1 MSEEPADLVTVF
13 ETDDPAVLPVAK
25 SLLESSG
32 LPHFLQG
39 DEAFGQLPVSHLGG
53 PFVKHG
59 MAVRFLVPSEYAE
72 EALELFTAVES
83 DDAEAEDDEIEEL
96 ADLEEY
102 EELADFEDEDDE
114 PGGKRYRDDDLDDLD
129 DDV

>member
-39 DEAFGQLPVSHLGG
+39 DGAFGQLPVSHLGG
-53 PFVKHG
+53 PFVKSG

-72 EALELFTAVES
+72 EALELFTAVDS
-83 DDAEAEDDEIEEL
+83 DDADSEGDEIEEL

-102 EELADFEDEDDE
+102 EEFDDFGDGDDE
-114 PGGKRYRDDDLDDLD
+114 VGDKRYREDDLDDLGD
-129 DDV
+129 D

>member
-39 DEAFGQLPVSHLGG
+39 DEAFGQLPVSHMGG
-53 PFVKHG
+53 PFAKRG

-72 EALELFTAVES
+72 EALELFTAVDS
-83 DDAEAEDDEIEEL
+83 DDDGAEDDDIEEL

-102 EELADFEDEDDE
+102 EEFDDFEDEDDE
-114 PGGKRYRDDDLDDLD
+114 LADKRFRDDDLDDLG